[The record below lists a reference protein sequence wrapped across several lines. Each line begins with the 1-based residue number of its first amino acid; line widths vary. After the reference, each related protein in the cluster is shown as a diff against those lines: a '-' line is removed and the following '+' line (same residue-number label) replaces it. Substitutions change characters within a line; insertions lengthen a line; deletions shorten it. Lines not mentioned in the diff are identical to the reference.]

1 MAVARLGI
9 VCRERGPHD
18 VATRLRD
25 LSDWI
30 ADDMIGFE
38 VELARL
44 VRGGSVVQRS
54 AHHLLDLGG
63 KHLRPVC
70 VALAA
75 KLGSGFGS
83 AACDLAVA
91 VELMHNATLL
101 HDDVIDLGERRRGE
115 SAARLVYG
123 NAASVLAGDWLLVEA
138 LKRIRHSGHQG
149 LLGRALET
157 LDEMIAAEA
166 IQLENRGRIN
176 LDRDDYFQVVDGKTA
191 AIFRW
196 AMLAGAT
203 AGGLPQSQCAAL
215 ERYGTHLGAAFQLVD
230 DLLDVAGDPRVTGK
244 TAFNDLHEGKMTY
257 PLLLALERDV
267 SIRRLVG
274 RILRMPTKEPLPL
287 RLRAR
292 VHRKLL
298 TTGSIR
304 DCRAMAHRRTDD
316 AIACLESLPDGPG
329 RTALA
334 TLAAIP
340 VEREG

>member
-1 MAVARLGI
+1 MTVARLNI
-9 VCRERGPHD
+9 VCHERGPHD

-25 LSDWI
+25 LTDWI
-30 ADDMIGFE
+30 ADDMLGFE
-38 VELARL
+38 VELAEL
-44 VRGGSVVQRS
+44 VRGGSVVNRS

-70 VALAA
+70 VALATR
-75 KLGSGFGS
+75 LGSDFGP
-83 AACDLAVA
+83 AARDLAVA
-91 VELMHNATLL
+91 VELLHNATLL
-101 HDDVIDLGERRRGE
+101 HDDVIDLGERRRGMP
-115 SAARLVYG
+115 AARLVYG

-138 LKRIRHSGHQG
+138 LKRIGRSGHHG
-149 LLGRALET
+149 LLARALET
-157 LDEMIAAEA
+157 LVEMIAAEA

-176 LDRDDYFQVVDGKTA
+176 LNREDYFRVVDGKTA
-191 AIFRW
+191 ALFRW

-203 AGGLPQSQCAAL
+203 AGGLPADQRAAL

-230 DLLDVAGDPRVTGK
+230 DLLDVAGDSRVTGK
-244 TAFNDLHEGKMTY
+244 TGFSDLHEGKMTY
-257 PLLLALERDV
+257 PLLLVLERDV
-267 SIRRLVG
+267 SIRRLVE
-274 RILRMPTKEPLPL
+274 RLLRLPADEPLPL

-292 VHRKLL
+292 VQRKLV

-304 DCRAMAHRRTDD
+304 DCRALARRRTDD
-316 AIACLESLPDGPG
+316 AIACLAPLPDGPA

>member
-1 MAVARLGI
+1 MAVARLGA
-9 VCRERGPHD
+9 VCRERVPRD

-30 ADDMIGFE
+30 ADDMTGFE
-38 VELARL
+38 VELEKL
-44 VRGGSVVQRS
+44 VRDESVVNRS

-63 KHLRPVC
+63 KHLRPAC
-70 VALAA
+70 VALAT
-75 KLGSGFGS
+75 KLGSDFGP
-83 AACDLAVA
+83 AARDLAVA
-91 VELMHNATLL
+91 VELLHSATLL
-101 HDDVIDLGERRRGE
+101 HDDVIDLGERRRGRPT
-115 SAARLVYG
+115 ARLIYG

-138 LKRIRHSGHQG
+138 LKRIRRSGHHG
-149 LLGRALET
+149 LLARAFET

-176 LDRDDYFQVVDGKTA
+176 LNREDYFRVIDGKTA
-191 AIFRW
+191 TLFRW

-203 AGGLPQSQCAAL
+203 AGGLPADQRAAL

-244 TAFNDLHEGKMTY
+244 TAFSDLHEGKMTY

-267 SIRRLVG
+267 SIRRLVE
-274 RILRMPTKEPLPL
+274 RLLRMPPDEPLPL

-298 TTGSIR
+298 TTGSLR
-304 DCRAMAHRRTDD
+304 DCRALARRRADD
-316 AIACLESLPDGPG
+316 AIACLAPLPDGPG

-334 TLAAIP
+334 TLATVP